1 VAGARCEEAKEA
13 DLMSRNPQATA
24 QLRAVPTSTPFVGPE
39 DLARRVGRHT
49 LVRLGANESS
59 FGPSPLA
66 IEAMH
71 AAVPETSFYGDP
83 ELVDLRTAL
92 AARHGCG
99 LEHLSVG
106 AGIDDLL
113 GLIVRAYCGEGGTA
127 LMTRGSYPTFVYHV
141 VAYGAVLATVEPLAD
156 GSTDISAL
164 AVAARKLR
172 PRVVYLANP
181 DNPSG
186 SFVGREAVE
195 TLRAAVPDDAL
206 LVLDEAYADFVEPQE
221 LLPEAIDSGTIRLR
235 TFSKAY
241 GMAGSR
247 IAYAIAPPEVV
258 ATFQK
263 IRHHFG
269 VNRIAQ
275 AGALAALAD
284 GGFVSGVV
292 AEVARGREEYHA
304 LGRRLGLR
312 TLPSRTNFVCF
323 EIGTRAQAE
332 AMVDA
337 MLRHG
342 IFIRKPGQP
351 PIDGFIRVTV
361 GTAEQRAL
369 FAGCL
374 AEALDAVRERVS

>member
-1 VAGARCEEAKEA
+1 
-13 DLMSRNPQATA
+13 MSRNPQPTA
-24 QLRAVPTSTPFVGPE
+24 QIRAVPTTTPFVGPE
-39 DLARRVGRHT
+39 DLARRVGRDS

-59 FGPSPLA
+59 FGPSPRA
-66 IEAMH
+66 IAAMH

-83 ELVDLRTAL
+83 ELVDLRVAL
-92 AARHGCG
+92 AARHQCG
-99 LEHLSVG
+99 IENLSVG

-113 GLIVRAYCGEGGTA
+113 GLIVRGYCGEGGVA

-141 VAYGAVLATVEPLAD
+141 TGYGAELSTVEPLAD
-156 GSTDISAL
+156 GSTDIDAL
-164 AVAARKLR
+164 AAAARERK

-186 SFVGREAVE
+186 SFVDRAAVE

-206 LVLDEAYADFVEPQE
+206 FVLDEAYADFVGPDEV
-221 LLPEAIDSGTIRLR
+221 LPDTIDEGTIRLR

-247 IAYAIAPPEVV
+247 IAYAIAPVSVV
-258 ATFQK
+258 ETFQK

-275 AGALAALAD
+275 SGAIAALAD
-284 GGFVSGVV
+284 TGFVTGVV
-292 AEVARGREEYHA
+292 AEVERGREAYHE
-304 LGRRLGLR
+304 LGRTLGLR

-332 AMVDA
+332 AMVA
-337 MLRHG
+337 ALLERG
-342 IFIRKPGQP
+342 IFVRKPGQP

-361 GTAEQRAL
+361 GTEEQRATFAEA
-369 FAGCL
+369 FAG
-374 AEALDAVRERVS
+374 ALDAVRERVS